1 MTSYSMPYYQG
12 RLGLQQRVLPEY
24 RKEFV
29 ELLAT
34 VCKDGLSVFAGKP
47 AEHEQIHA
55 VDYLNNAELSPAEN
69 FDLFRI
75 GTSFYQCWQLGLIDW
90 LENWQ
95 PDILI
100 VEANPRY
107 RSTRR
112 AINWMHKRDKPILG
126 WGLGAPEI
134 KGKFKGWRYKERE
147 RFLNTLDGLI
157 AYSQRGAQE
166 YRLMGIPEEKIFI
179 SPNATSPKPTS
190 NPPQRSMK
198 FENQPTVL
206 FVGRLQERK
215 RIDLLLSACEK
226 LPFHLQPK
234 LWIIG
239 EGPERQTLEELAE
252 EIYPKTEF
260 LGALFGSELDTL
272 FDAADLFVLPGTGGL
287 AVQQAM
293 AHALPVVVATGDGT
307 QDDLVRSEPYDEDN
321 RNGWIIPANDVD
333 ALTNTLLEALE
344 DPQSLRRMG
353 DNSFRIVS
361 EEINTQAMVSVFVHA
376 INTIMS
382 GSKE

>member
-1 MTSYSMPYYQG
+1 MSTYSTPYYQG

-34 VCKDGLSVFAGKP
+34 ACKDGLSVFAGKP
-47 AEHEQIHA
+47 AKHEHINA
-55 VDYLNNAELSPAEN
+55 VDYLNYAELSNAKN
-69 FDLFRI
+69 LNLFQI

-100 VEANPRY
+100 VESNPRY

-112 AINWMHKRDKPILG
+112 AINWMHKRDRPVLG

-134 KGKFKGWRYKERE
+134 KGKFTGWRYKERE

-166 YRLMGIPEEKIFI
+166 YRSMGIPEGRIFI
-179 SPNATSPKPTS
+179 SPNATSPKPIS
-190 NPPQRSMK
+190 NPPQRPPE
-198 FENQPTVL
+198 FENQPIVL

-226 LPFHLQPK
+226 LPLHLQPK

-239 EGPERQTLEELAE
+239 DGPERQNLEQLAE

-307 QDDLVRSEPYDEDN
+307 QDDLVRSEPYDEAH
-321 RNGWIIPANDVD
+321 RNGWSIPTNDLD

-361 EEINTQAMVSVFVHA
+361 EEINIQAMVSVFVHA
-376 INTIMS
+376 INTMIS

>member
-1 MTSYSMPYYQG
+1 MTTYSMPYFQG

-34 VCKDGLSVFAGKP
+34 ACKDGLSVFAGKP
-47 AEHEQIHA
+47 SEDEQIHT
-55 VDYLNNAELSPAEN
+55 VDYLNNAELSLAKN

-75 GTSFYQCWQLGLIDW
+75 SSPFYQCWQFGLIDW
-90 LENWQ
+90 LESWQ

-112 AINWMHKRDKPILG
+112 AVNWMHKRDRPVLG

-134 KGKFKGWRYKERE
+134 KGKFSRWRYKERE

-166 YRLMGIPEEKIFI
+166 YRSIGIPEGRIFI
-179 SPNATSPKPTS
+179 SPNATSPKPIS
-190 NPPQRSMK
+190 NPPQRPSK
-198 FENQPTVL
+198 FKDQPIVL

-226 LPFHLQPK
+226 LPLYLQPK
-234 LWIIG
+234 LWVIG
-239 EGPERQTLEELAE
+239 DGPERQKLEKLAQ

-260 LGALFGSELDTL
+260 LGALFGIELDTL

-307 QDDLVRSEPYDEDN
+307 QDDLVHSEIYDEAH
-321 RNGWIIPANDVD
+321 RNGWSIPANDLNV
-333 ALTNTLLEALE
+333 LTNTLLKALE

-353 DNSFRIVS
+353 DNSFRIVN
-361 EEINTQAMVSVFVHA
+361 EEINTQVMVSVFVHA

-382 GSKE
+382 GVKG